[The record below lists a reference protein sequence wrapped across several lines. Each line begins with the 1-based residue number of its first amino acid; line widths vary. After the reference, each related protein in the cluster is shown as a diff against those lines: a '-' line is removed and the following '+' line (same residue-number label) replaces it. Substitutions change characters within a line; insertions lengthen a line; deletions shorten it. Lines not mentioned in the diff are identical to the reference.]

1 MLVSSFSQE
10 HPSLLPLAD
19 QFASQLEYLPEEIQ
33 SGQIPEGE
41 TVVAT
46 AGGEEITV
54 TRAGD
59 SVTVTR
65 FAHKRNLTFSCF
77 DF

>member
-1 MLVSSFSQE
+1 MPHFYIRNQKL
-10 HPSLLPLAD
+10 SLH
-19 QFASQLEYLPEEIQ
+19 SRHVVPEEIQ

-65 FAHKRNLTFSCF
+65 FAAIHTFF
-77 DF
+77 GA

>member
-1 MLVSSFSQE
+1 MQIQATTFESGDMNRQTFEDNYGTDLNKLNCSRHVV
-10 HPSLLPLAD
+10 
-19 QFASQLEYLPEEIQ
+19 PEEIQ

-54 TRAGD
+54 TRTGD

-65 FAHKRNLTFSCF
+65 FAL
-77 DF
+77 

>member
-1 MLVSSFSQE
+1 ML
-10 HPSLLPLAD
+10 SLH
-19 QFASQLEYLPEEIQ
+19 SRHVVPEEIQ

-65 FAHKRNLTFSCF
+65 FAH
-77 DF
+77 